1 MLGHGHGHC
10 RWSAGSGLPPLN
22 PRPDHHPE
30 RFLECCSPF
39 RMMTPSRQ
47 RCSDSREGGRQRGLT
62 GVSEGPLSPGSC
74 SETSRVPWT
83 AGADKLFHLLENRD
97 TNSRLRNG
105 KPCSVA
111 RSPCTS
117 PNERQLWKPPGR
129 PCSPAPVSSWGSSDP
144 WTHHLSH
151 RGSPSVLGWSLKGA
165 LSPEKTALAKAL
177 SGCAPVC
184 PPSADYFERGRR
196 EAQ

>member
-10 RWSAGSGLPPLN
+10 CWSAGSGLPPLN

-117 PNERQLWKPPGR
+117 PNDSCGNLQEGPAVPPPSHPGVPLTPGPDTFPIR
-129 PCSPAPVSSWGSSDP
+129 GAHQSWG
-144 WTHHLSH
+144 
-151 RGSPSVLGWSLKGA
+151 GVLKG
-165 LSPEKTALAKAL
+165 
-177 SGCAPVC
+177 
-184 PPSADYFERGRR
+184 R
-196 EAQ
+196 